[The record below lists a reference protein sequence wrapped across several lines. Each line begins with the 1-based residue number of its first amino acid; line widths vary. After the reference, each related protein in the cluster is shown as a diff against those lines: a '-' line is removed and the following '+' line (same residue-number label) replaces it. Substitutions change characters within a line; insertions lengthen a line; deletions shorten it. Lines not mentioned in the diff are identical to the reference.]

1 VLRKQVS
8 GWKGLATVL
17 MLALAVAACG
27 TPQAEPDEAAVKL
40 AGRPGGVFLGGFRPD
55 LGWQAGEVFVSDEG
69 DCAAAALI
77 TDEG

>member
-1 VLRKQVS
+1 
-8 GWKGLATVL
+8 
-17 MLALAVAACG
+17 
-27 TPQAEPDEAAVKL
+27 
-40 AGRPGGVFLGGFRPD
+40 VFLGGFRPD